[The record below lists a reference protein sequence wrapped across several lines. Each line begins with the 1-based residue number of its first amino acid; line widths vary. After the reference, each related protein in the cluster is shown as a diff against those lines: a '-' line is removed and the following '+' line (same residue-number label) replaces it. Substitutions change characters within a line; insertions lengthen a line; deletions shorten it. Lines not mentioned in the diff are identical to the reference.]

1 MSIDASFSVA
11 AYSCRQ
17 RRCSTFFQYA
27 LYTARVKSAAL
38 LLLRWHHMWLRI
50 PLQKRIFSRS
60 KTLPCAASNDHLV
73 GSIDSY
79 FLEWGDSKKKLI
91 RVNTIRPGPIISY
104 YYFTRSLQIWN
115 KRVGSGLWQWTS
127 NDLLIQWYKIIGVV
141 LYEDAIV
148 LFFESDTLKL
158 RIL

>member
-38 LLLRWHHMWLRI
+38 LLLLRWHHMWLRI
-50 PLQKRIFSRS
+50 PLYKRIFSRS

-73 GSIDSY
+73 GSIDSKF
-79 FLEWGDSKKKLI
+79 FLECDSKKKI
-91 RVNTIRPGPIISY
+91 VSRHIKTFRSGPIISY
-104 YYFTRSLQIWN
+104 YYFTRSLQIWS
-115 KRVGSGLWQWTS
+115 KESEVPCYS
-127 NDLLIQWYKIIGVV
+127 DLAKI
-141 LYEDAIV
+141 
-148 LFFESDTLKL
+148 F
-158 RIL
+158 

>member
-50 PLQKRIFSRS
+50 PLYKRIFSRS

-73 GSIDSY
+73 GSIDSK
-79 FLEWGDSKKKLI
+79 FFWSVIRKKNLTFH
-91 RVNTIRPGPIISY
+91 RVKTFRPGPIISY
-104 YYFTRSLQIWN
+104 YYFTRSLQIWS
-115 KRVGSGLWQWTS
+115 KVSEVPCYSELT
-127 NDLLIQWYKIIGVV
+127 KI
-141 LYEDAIV
+141 
-148 LFFESDTLKL
+148 F
-158 RIL
+158 

>member
-38 LLLRWHHMWLRI
+38 LLLLLRWHHMWLRI
-50 PLQKRIFSRS
+50 PLYKRIFSRS

-73 GSIDSY
+73 GSIDSKF
-79 FLEWGDSKKKLI
+79 FLECDSKKKFDFSSRQNIQAWSNNLI
-91 RVNTIRPGPIISY
+91 
-104 YYFTRSLQIWN
+104 
-115 KRVGSGLWQWTS
+115 
-127 NDLLIQWYKIIGVV
+127 LLFYKIITNLEQGVRSA
-141 LYEDAIV
+141 L
-148 LFFESDTLKL
+148 LQ
-158 RIL
+158 

>member
-17 RRCSTFFQYA
+17 HRCSTFFQYA

-50 PLQKRIFSRS
+50 PLYKRIFSRS

-73 GSIDSY
+73 GSIDSNF
-79 FLEWGDSKKKLI
+79 FLECDSKEKIVKI
-91 RVNTIRPGPIISY
+91 FRPGPIISY
-104 YYFTRSLQIWN
+104 YYFTRSLQIWS
-115 KRVGSGLWQWTS
+115 KVSEVPCDSEPAT
-127 NDLLIQWYKIIGVV
+127 I
-141 LYEDAIV
+141 
-148 LFFESDTLKL
+148 F
-158 RIL
+158 